1 MSTQRRW
8 LSIDRVRV
16 ELMRIAH
23 SDDDAFLN
31 TLDPRVLLGWYVV
44 FVSVPW
50 MFYDTLVLGTLLT
63 FMGVLVVVS
72 RVNRILLAVL
82 VFGMVS
88 NLAFFTA
95 VVWVTGGNAVGAVV
109 ALVPYNL
116 KLASISL
123 ASVAVFTTMSPSR
136 LSKALLSFGVP
147 RRFTFSLAYGY
158 RMLPVLLEEY
168 RDIVH
173 AIRLR
178 SRGPD
183 REGVL
188 RWRHWRHLL
197 WIGVRAFYPLIFD
210 VAKRSRMTVEAME
223 TRGFSRSLED
233 PESRRLRLNTLG
245 TGARDWAFLGLST
258 LILVFLF
265 WLRTTTFLPGL
276 R

>member
-1 MSTQRRW
+1 MSTSSRW

-50 MFYDTLVLGTLLT
+50 MFYDTLVLGTLLA
-63 FMGVLVVVS
+63 FMGTLVIIS
-72 RVNRILLAVL
+72 RVNRVLLAVL
-82 VFGMVS
+82 TFGMVS
-88 NLAFFTA
+88 NLAFFGGF
-95 VVWVTGGNAVGAVV
+95 VWLTGGDAIGAVS
-109 ALVPYNL
+109 ALIPYNL
-116 KLASISL
+116 KMASISL

-136 LSKALLSFGVP
+136 LSKALLSFGIP

-178 SRGPD
+178 SSGPETD
-183 REGVL
+183 GLL
-188 RWRHWRHLL
+188 RWRHWLHLL
-197 WIGVRAFYPLIFD
+197 KIGVRAFYPLIFD
-210 VAKRSRMTVEAME
+210 VAKRSRVTVEAME
-223 TRGFSRSLED
+223 TRGFSQSLGNPD
-233 PESRRLRLNTLG
+233 SRRLRLATLG
-245 TGARDWAFLGLST
+245 TSAHDWSFIGLSVVF
-258 LILVFLF
+258 LVFLF
-265 WLRTTTFLPGL
+265 WLRATTFFPGI

>member
-1 MSTQRRW
+1 MSTRTGW
-8 LSIDRVRV
+8 LSIDRIRV

-50 MFYDTLVLGTLLT
+50 MFYDTLVLSVLLG
-63 FMGVLVVVS
+63 FMGVLVVVA
-72 RVNRILLAVL
+72 RVNRVLLAVL
-82 VFGMVS
+82 AFGMVW
-88 NLAFFTA
+88 NLAFFGV
-95 VVWVTGGNAVGAVV
+95 VVWVTGGNAVGAVR

-136 LSKALLSFGVP
+136 LSKGLLSLGVP
-147 RRFTFSLAYGY
+147 RKFTFSLAYGY

-178 SRGPD
+178 SRGPERD
-183 REGVL
+183 GLL

-210 VAKRSRMTVEAME
+210 VAKRSRITVEAME
-223 TRGFSRSLED
+223 TRGFSRSLGD
-233 PESRRLRLNTLG
+233 PSSRRLRFETLG
-245 TGARDWAFLGLST
+245 TGMRDWAFLGLS
-258 LILVFLF
+258 IVFLLGLF